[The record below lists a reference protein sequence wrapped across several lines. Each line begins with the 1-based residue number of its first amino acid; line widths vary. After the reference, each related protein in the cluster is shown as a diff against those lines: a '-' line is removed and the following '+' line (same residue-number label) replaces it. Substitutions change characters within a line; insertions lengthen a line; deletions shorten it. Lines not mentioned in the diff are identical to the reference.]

1 MRAQRVQVGWSVS
14 YRVGGGGGGG
24 NIVQTAYTRPCSQC
38 LYALVNTNMLT
49 GAAPCNEPADAL
61 AQLGG
66 GLVHNYMAL

>member
-1 MRAQRVQVGWSVS
+1 M
-14 YRVGGGGGGG
+14 
-24 NIVQTAYTRPCSQC
+24 QTAYTRPCSQC